1 MTGTNISFSPELGTE
16 GFFVIK
22 KWMEW
27 LWGKFLK
34 KALPSTFPSNKPV
47 IHQKANRGVQGTFK
61 LLHLRQIP
69 HEQLTTWKKQN

>member
-34 KALPSTFPSNKPV
+34 KST
-47 IHQKANRGVQGTFK
+47 TF
-61 LLHLRQIP
+61 HFSI
-69 HEQLTTWKKQN
+69 